1 MSKKSFR
8 FRADIFFLI
17 VFLAVSSF
25 FLIFSGGGFILNLK
39 SVGFSITSYTE
50 KTVYY
55 VYSFFKDT
63 VSSVKELSDLKKK
76 YSQINARLKDYEL
89 LERSAADIQKE
100 NKELK
105 ELLNFSEQIG
115 TKNIAAEIIGLDPNN
130 LYSGIIINRGVK
142 HGVRKNMPVIAFQN
156 GSMAL
161 AGKISGVGY
170 SSAMIIP
177 VYDYRCF
184 VAAKMEISKHKGMVN
199 GQGSDDEPLVMRYV
213 KKRAKDS
220 VRVGD
225 KVVTSGLEDNS
236 MFPKNIP
243 IGFVSKIRIHDYETS
258 LEIFLEPIID
268 FSTLE
273 YVFVL
278 DSSEIERE
286 F

>member
-1 MSKKSFR
+1 MPKKNFQFR
-8 FRADIFFLI
+8 PDIFFLI
-17 VFLAVSSF
+17 IFLSVSSF

-39 SVGFSITSYTE
+39 NLGFSVTSQTE
-50 KTVYY
+50 KVFYSVYA
-55 VYSFFKDT
+55 FFKDT
-63 VSSVKELSDLKKK
+63 VSGVKELKELKEKYHEVNEKLKK
-76 YSQINARLKDYEL
+76 YEL

-105 ELLNFSEQIG
+105 ELLSFSKQIR
-115 TKNIAAEIIGLDPNN
+115 TKNIAAEIIGFDPNN

-156 GSMAL
+156 GNIGL
-161 AGKISGVGY
+161 AGKISNAGYY
-170 SSAMIIP
+170 SSMIIP

-184 VAAKMEISKHKGMVN
+184 VAAKMEIEKHKGIVN
-199 GQGSDDEPLVMRYV
+199 GQGSADEPLAMRYV
-213 KKRAKDS
+213 KKRARDS
-220 VRVGD
+220 INIGD
-225 KVVTSGLEDNS
+225 KVVTSGLDDNS
-236 MFPKNIP
+236 IFPKNIP

-273 YVFVL
+273 YVFIL
-278 DSSEIERE
+278 DSSVTEKE